1 MLLTNEAGGRPMN
14 YQIPNTGQSSLGMAE
29 NVAGLLTYSA
39 GIIAGIFF
47 LTLEKESRFVKF
59 HAMQSIL
66 FSLAYL
72 SVALALRVVPVLGRI
87 LYMLLTP
94 LGLIVWI
101 VLMIKAYRHEYFE
114 LPLIGEVA
122 RTQLQNNRKL

>member
-1 MLLTNEAGGRPMN
+1 MN

>member
-1 MLLTNEAGGRPMN
+1 MN
-14 YQIPNTGQSSLGMAE
+14 YQVPNIGQSSLGMAE

-72 SVALALRVVPVLGRI
+72 SVALALLVVPVLGRI
-87 LYMLLTP
+87 LYMLS
-94 LGLIVWI
+94 LIHI
-101 VLMIKAYRHEYFE
+101 
-114 LPLIGEVA
+114 
-122 RTQLQNNRKL
+122 

>member
-14 YQIPNTGQSSLGMAE
+14 YQVPNIGQSSLGMAE

-72 SVALALRVVPVLGRI
+72 SVALALLVVPVLGRI